1 MKEKTLV
8 VMAAGMGSR
17 FGGPKQIT
25 PIDESENFI
34 IDYSVYDAIEAG
46 FKKVVFIIREEFD
59 SIFKTTIGKR
69 LEGKIKVEYAY
80 QKIDDIPVKL
90 KRINER
96 QKPWGT
102 VQAVLAAKP
111 YVDGDFIIINAD
123 DFYGRNAY
131 IEAYNF
137 LENDNKDYSYACIG
151 YEFSKSTVGT
161 ETVKRGI
168 LDLDGDVIK
177 SIIESSIE
185 QKDGKIIAHPLNG
198 NEDFE
203 IKEDTLVSMNLFA
216 FKNDLFELLDN
227 YFNDF
232 FKQDE
237 DTVLKSEVLLPEC
250 LKDNIQNKT
259 IKIISKNSNS
269 KWLGMTYREDLE
281 MVSKSLKKMREDGQ
295 YPINLWK

>member
-25 PIDESENFI
+25 PVDEDENFI

-46 FKKVVFIIREEFD
+46 FKKVVFIIREEFEN
-59 SIFKTTIGKR
+59 IFKSTIGAR

-90 KRINER
+90 ERINER

-137 LENDNKDYSYACIG
+137 LENDDKDYNYACIG

-168 LDLDGDVIK
+168 LDLDGDNVK

-198 NEDFE
+198 SDDFE
-203 IKEDTLVSMNLFA
+203 IKENTLVSMNLFA
-216 FKNDLFELLDN
+216 FKHDLFELLDN

-237 DTVLKSEVLLPEC
+237 DTILKSEALLPEC
-250 LKDNIQNKT
+250 LKDNIQNGT
-259 IKIISKNSNS
+259 IKIVSKNSNS

-281 MVSKSLKKMREDGQ
+281 MVSKSLKKMREDGE
-295 YPINLWK
+295 YPINLWQ

>member
-25 PIDESENFI
+25 PVDEDENFI

-46 FKKVVFIIREEFD
+46 FKKVVFIIREEFEN
-59 SIFKTTIGKR
+59 IFKSTIGAR

-90 KRINER
+90 ERINER

-137 LENDNKDYSYACIG
+137 LGNDDKYYNYACIG

-168 LDLDGDVIK
+168 LDLDGDNVK

-198 NEDFE
+198 SDDFE
-203 IKEDTLVSMNLFA
+203 IKENTLVSMNLFA
-216 FKNDLFELLDN
+216 FKHDLFELLDN

-237 DTVLKSEVLLPEC
+237 VTILKSEALLPEC
-250 LKDNIQNKT
+250 LKDNIQNGT
-259 IKIISKNSNS
+259 IKIVSKNSNS

-281 MVSKSLKKMREDGQ
+281 MVSKSLKKMREDGE
-295 YPINLWK
+295 YPINLWQ

>member
-25 PIDESENFI
+25 PVDEDENFI

-46 FKKVVFIIREEFD
+46 FKKVVFIIREEFEN
-59 SIFKTTIGKR
+59 IFKSTIGAR

-90 KRINER
+90 ERINER

-137 LENDNKDYSYACIG
+137 LENDDKDYNYACIG

-168 LDLDGDVIK
+168 LDLDGDNVK

-198 NEDFE
+198 SDDFE
-203 IKEDTLVSMNLFA
+203 IKENTLVSMNLFA
-216 FKNDLFELLDN
+216 FKHDLFELLDN

-237 DTVLKSEVLLPEC
+237 VTILKSEALLPEC
-250 LKDNIQNKT
+250 LKDNIQNGT
-259 IKIISKNSNS
+259 IKIVSKNSNS

-281 MVSKSLKKMREDGQ
+281 MVSKSLKKMREDGE
-295 YPINLWK
+295 YPINLWQ

>member
-25 PIDESENFI
+25 PVDEDENFI

-46 FKKVVFIIREEFD
+46 FKKVVFIIREEFEN
-59 SIFKTTIGKR
+59 IFKSTIGAR

-90 KRINER
+90 ERINER

-137 LENDNKDYSYACIG
+137 LENDDKDYNYACIG

-168 LDLDGDVIK
+168 LDLDGDNVK

-198 NEDFE
+198 SDDFE
-203 IKEDTLVSMNLFA
+203 IKENTLVSMNLFA
-216 FKNDLFELLDN
+216 FKHDLFELLDN

-232 FKQDE
+232 FRKDE
-237 DTVLKSEVLLPEC
+237 VTILKSEALLPEC
-250 LKDNIQNKT
+250 LKDNIQNGT
-259 IKIISKNSNS
+259 IKIVSKNSNS

-281 MVSKSLKKMREDGQ
+281 MVSKSLKKMREDGE
-295 YPINLWK
+295 YPINLWQ

>member
-25 PIDESENFI
+25 PVDEDENFI

-46 FKKVVFIIREEFD
+46 FTKVVFIIREEFE
-59 SIFKTTIGKR
+59 SIFKTTIIDRIKD
-69 LEGKIKVEYAY
+69 KIKVEYAF
-80 QKIDDIPVKL
+80 QKLDDIPVSFSRL
-90 KRINER
+90 SER
-96 QKPWGT
+96 EKPWGT

-131 IEAYNF
+131 IEAAKF
-137 LENDNKDYSYACIG
+137 LDNNNEDYTYACIG
-151 YEFSKSTVGT
+151 YEYAKSTIGD
-161 ETVKRGI
+161 EEVKRGV
-168 LDLDGDVIK
+168 LDLDGSKVTT
-177 SIIESSIE
+177 IIESAIRKE
-185 QKDGKIIAHPLNG
+185 DGKIIAKPLNG
-198 NEDFE
+198 TDEFE
-203 IKEDTLVSMNLFA
+203 IQEDTLVSMNLFA
-216 FKNDLFELLDN
+216 FKNTLFNILDE
-227 YFNDF
+227 YFNEF

-237 DTVLKSEVLLPEC
+237 ETILKGEALLPEC
-250 LKDNIQNKT
+250 LKDNIESGK
-259 IKIISKNSNS
+259 IKIESLNSNA

-281 MVSKSLKKMREDGQ
+281 MVSSKLKEMRENGE

>member
-25 PIDESENFI
+25 PVDDDQNFI
-34 IDYSVYDAIEAG
+34 IDYSVYDAIKAG
-46 FKKVVFIIREEFD
+46 FTKVVFIIREEFEE
-59 SIFKTTIGKR
+59 IFKTTIIDRIKD
-69 LEGKIKVEYAY
+69 KIKVEYAF
-80 QKIDDIPVKL
+80 QKLDDIPTTFSRL
-90 KRINER
+90 DER
-96 QKPWGT
+96 TKPWGT

-131 IEAYNF
+131 IEAAKF
-137 LENDNKDYSYACIG
+137 LDSNNDDYTYACIG
-151 YEFSKSTVGT
+151 YEYAKSTIGD
-161 ETVKRGI
+161 EEVKRGI
-168 LDLDGDVIK
+168 LDLDGNIVK
-177 SIIESSIE
+177 SIVESAIRRE
-185 QKDGKIIAHPLNG
+185 DGKIIAKPLNG
-198 NEDFE
+198 SDEFE
-203 IKEDTLVSMNLFA
+203 INEDTLVSMNLFA
-216 FKNDLFELLDN
+216 FKNTLFNILEE

-237 DTVLKSEVLLPEC
+237 ETILNGEALLPEC
-250 LKDNIQNKT
+250 LKDNIENSR
-259 IKIISKNSNS
+259 IKIESINSNA

-281 MVSKSLKKMREDGQ
+281 MVSSKLKEMRENGE

>member
-25 PIDESENFI
+25 PVDEDENFI

-46 FKKVVFIIREEFD
+46 FKKVVFIIREEFE
-59 SIFKTTIGKR
+59 SIFKSTIGSR

-90 KRINER
+90 ERINER

-137 LENDNKDYSYACIG
+137 LENDNKDYNYACIG

-168 LDLDGDVIK
+168 LDLDGDIVK

-198 NEDFE
+198 SDEFE

-216 FKNDLFELLDN
+216 FKHDLFELLDN

-237 DTVLKSEVLLPEC
+237 DTILKSEALLPEC
-250 LKDNIQNKT
+250 LKDNIQNGT
-259 IKIISKNSNS
+259 IKIVSKNSNS

-281 MVSKSLKKMREDGQ
+281 MVSNSLKKMREEGE
-295 YPINLWK
+295 YPISLWK

>member
-25 PIDESENFI
+25 PVDEDQNFI
-34 IDYSVYDAIEAG
+34 IDYSVYDAIKAG
-46 FKKVVFIIREEFD
+46 FTKVVFIIREEFEE
-59 SIFKTTIGKR
+59 IFKTTIIDRIKD
-69 LEGKIKVEYAY
+69 KIKVEYAF
-80 QKIDDIPVKL
+80 QKLDDIPTTFSRL
-90 KRINER
+90 DER
-96 QKPWGT
+96 TKPWGT

-131 IEAYNF
+131 IEASKF
-137 LENDNKDYSYACIG
+137 LDNNNDDYTYACIG
-151 YEFSKSTVGT
+151 YEYAKSTIGD
-161 ETVKRGI
+161 EEVKRGI
-168 LDLDGDVIK
+168 LDLDGNIVK
-177 SIIESSIE
+177 SIVESAIRRE
-185 QKDGKIIAHPLNG
+185 DGKIIAKPLNG
-198 NEDFE
+198 SDEFE
-203 IKEDTLVSMNLFA
+203 IQENTLVSMNLFA
-216 FKNDLFELLDN
+216 FKNTLFNILEE

-237 DTVLKSEVLLPEC
+237 ETILNGEALLPEC
-250 LKDNIQNKT
+250 LKDNIENSR
-259 IKIISKNSNS
+259 IKIESINSNA

-281 MVSKSLKKMREDGQ
+281 MVSSKLKEMRENGE